1 MKKGQVNQTLVIMP
15 TYNERSN
22 IVRSIEQLFKFNP
35 EVQLLVVDDNSP
47 DGTADLVLEAMGR
60 FKNRLFL
67 LQRPN
72 KAGLGP
78 AYLAGFNWA
87 FERGYWRVVE
97 MDADGSHRA
106 EDLPRLLEESEFDL
120 VIGSRWIPGGK
131 VINWPIAR
139 KLVSQTGNLYARLL
153 LKTDIRD
160 MTAGFRVYKVDLLK
174 RLPLERIAS
183 QGYSFQVEMT
193 FRSIAMGANSKEVAI
208 TFVEREH
215 GVSKMNTAI
224 VLEALWLVTRWGVAR
239 LLGKNI

>member
-1 MKKGQVNQTLVIMP
+1 VKKGQVNQTLVIMP

-87 FERGYWRVVE
+87 FERGYTRVVE

-193 FRSIAMGANSKEVAI
+193 FRSIAMGASVKEVAI

>member
-193 FRSIAMGANSKEVAI
+193 FRSIAMGASVKEVAI